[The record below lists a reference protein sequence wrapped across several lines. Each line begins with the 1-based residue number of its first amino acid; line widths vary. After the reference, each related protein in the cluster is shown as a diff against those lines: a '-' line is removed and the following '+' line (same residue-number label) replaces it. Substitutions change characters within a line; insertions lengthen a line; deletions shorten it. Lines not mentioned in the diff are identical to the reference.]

1 MLTRV
6 ISGIFLVIILGV
18 TMFCGG
24 WVLFAATLL
33 ISLIGFRELIK
44 ATHVR
49 PDEKKMCGVEIM
61 GYIGIIGYYLIMG
74 MTTDKSMLVFPM
86 ILTIMGIMLVY
97 VLSFP
102 KYKADQ
108 AMAAAFSYIYA
119 PVLLSYIYQTRMLEN
134 GIYIVWLVFIA
145 SWVCDTCAYFSGV
158 LLGKH
163 KLAPVLSPKKSIE
176 GSVGGVLGAA
186 LVGFLYALVLQKI
199 QAIVI
204 PDNALW
210 AFPVI
215 AAVGSVLSQVGDL
228 AASGIKRDHGI
239 KDYGTLIPGHGGI
252 MDRFD
257 SVIVTAPLIYYGAI
271 LLMQLN

>member
-6 ISGIFLVIILGV
+6 ISGIFLVIILAI
-18 TMFCGG
+18 TMFSGG
-24 WVLFAATLL
+24 WVLFGVTFL
-33 ISLIGFRELIK
+33 ISLVGFRELIK

-49 PDEKKMCGVEIM
+49 PEENKVCGVEAV
-61 GYIGIIGYYLIMG
+61 GYAGIAAYYIVISQA
-74 MTTDKSMLVFPM
+74 TDKVFFLFPI
-86 ILTIMGIMLVY
+86 ILTIMGMMLVY
-97 VLSFP
+97 VLTFP
-102 KYKADQ
+102 KYKADKV
-108 AMAAAFSYIYA
+108 MAAAFSFLYA
-119 PVLLSYIYQTRMLEN
+119 PVLLSYIYQTRMMEN

-163 KLAPVLSPKKSIE
+163 KLAPVLSPKKSVE
-176 GSVGGVLGAA
+176 GSVGGVIGAA
-186 LVGFLYALVLQKI
+186 VVGFLYALVLQKI
-199 QAIVI
+199 QTIVI

-215 AAVGSVLSQVGDL
+215 AAVGSVLSQIGDL

-239 KDYGTLIPGHGGI
+239 KDYGNLIPGHGGI

-257 SVIVTAPLIYYGAI
+257 SVIVTAPLIYYGAM
-271 LLMQLN
+271 LLMQLS